1 VIRLVAL
8 ALLLAQTVAPARI
21 RNRNF
26 PVSDIGTITY
36 GISAPAAATAAGP
49 PRPLVLALHPGGQ
62 RVAYYGSRF
71 LQQVV
76 LSGVSDLE
84 AVVVAPDCP
93 AASWADPSAERA
105 VLALLERVR
114 TEFAIDRQ
122 KILVVGYS
130 MGGGGAWYLAS
141 RHPELFSGAIVI
153 AGPVG
158 DDPPDR
164 RGLIPTYV
172 IHSRD
177 DQVVPFG
184 PAERMAAG
192 LEKLGKPVKFEALS
206 GLGHGDM
213 PGYIDALRRGAAWI
227 SNRWKP

>member
-1 VIRLVAL
+1 MRILVL
-8 ALLLAQTVAPARI
+8 ALVIAQAVATPRI
-21 RNRNF
+21 RNRTL
-26 PVSDIGTITY
+26 PVPEIGTITY
-36 GISAPAAATAAGP
+36 GISAPAVAGP
-49 PRPLVLALHPGGQ
+49 SGTPRPLVLALHPGGQ

-76 LSGVSDLE
+76 LAGVSPLE

-93 AASWADPSAERA
+93 ASSWTDPSAERA
-105 VLALLERVR
+105 VLALLQQVR
-114 TEFAIDRQ
+114 KEFAIDSR

-130 MGGGGAWYLAS
+130 MGGRGAWFMGS
-141 RHPELFSGAIVI
+141 RHPELFTGAIVM

-158 DDPPDR
+158 DDPVDR

-177 DQVVPFG
+177 DQVVPFA
-184 PAERMAAG
+184 PAEQITLG
-192 LEKLGKPVKFEALS
+192 LEKRGRPVRFEALS

-213 PGYIDALRRGAAWI
+213 SGYVDALRHGTNWI
-227 SNRWKP
+227 MDTWNR